1 MKFTQ
6 TKLKGA
12 YIIELEKR
20 KDDRGFFARTWD
32 EKKFE
37 KYGIYR
43 KPVQT
48 NMAYSRKKG
57 ALRGLHYQVAPH
69 QESKLVRCTKG
80 AIYDVII
87 DLRPDSSTYKKW
99 FGVKLSEENHKMLFL
114 PEGFAHG
121 FLTLKDNTEV
131 SYQVSAFYN
140 FESERL
146 VRFNDPVFKI
156 KWPSKVT
163 VISEKDKNAS
173 DYKEEK

>member
-6 TKLKGA
+6 TKLRGA

-20 KDDRGFFARTWD
+20 EDVRGFFARTWD
-32 EKKFE
+32 EKEFE
-37 KYGIYR
+37 EHGIYR

-57 ALRGLHYQVAPH
+57 TLRGMHYQNAPY
-69 QESKLVRCTKG
+69 QESKLIRCTKG

-87 DLRPDSSTYKKW
+87 DLRPNSSTYKKW

-121 FLTLKDNTEV
+121 FLTLKNNTEV

-146 VRFNDPVFKI
+146 VRFNDPAFKI

-163 VISEKDKNAS
+163 VISEKDKNAP

>member
-6 TKLKGA
+6 NLLNGA

-20 KDDRGFFARTWD
+20 EDERGFFARTWD
-32 EKKFE
+32 EKEFE
-37 KYGIYR
+37 AYGIYR
-43 KPVQT
+43 RPVQT

-57 ALRGLHYQVAPH
+57 TLRGMHYQVGPY
-69 QESKLVRCTKG
+69 QESKLIRCTKG

-146 VRFNDPVFKI
+146 VRFNDPAFKI
-156 KWPSKVT
+156 KWPSKVI
-163 VISEKDKNAS
+163 VISEKDKNAP
-173 DYKEEK
+173 DYKEGK